1 MRSLAPTLAS
11 LLLTGCMSTPNRSD
25 VDAFFVLKEGR
36 VDPKNVQVFASC
48 LLDGFDKSHLILTDV
63 THRQQRRADSF
74 RVESL
79 AGGTIL
85 IISADVFDDGRV
97 VLNES
102 KSATLINTS
111 GQRKTFENCLR
122 KYPTLK

>member
-1 MRSLAPTLAS
+1 MKIFASTLAL

-36 VDPKNVQVFASC
+36 VDPKTVQVFASC
-48 LLDGFDKSHLILTDV
+48 LLDGFDKSHLILTDI

-85 IISADVFDDGRV
+85 IVSADVFDDGRV

-102 KSATLINTS
+102 KTAALINTT
-111 GQRKTFENCLR
+111 GQRKTFETCLQ
-122 KYPTLK
+122 KYSVLK

>member
-1 MRSLAPTLAS
+1 MKLFAPTLAS
-11 LLLTGCMSTPNRSD
+11 LLLIGCMSTPNRSD
-25 VDAFFVLKEGR
+25 VDAFFVVKEGR
-36 VDPKNVQVFASC
+36 VDPKTAQVFASC
-48 LLDGFDKSHLILTDV
+48 LLDGFDKSHLILTDI

-85 IISADVFDDGRV
+85 IVSADVFDDGRV

-102 KSATLINTS
+102 KTAALINTT
-111 GQRKTFENCLR
+111 GQRKTFETCLQ
-122 KYPTLK
+122 KYSVLK

>member
-1 MRSLAPTLAS
+1 MKIFAPTLAS
-11 LLLTGCMSTPNRSD
+11 LLLTACVSTPNRSD
-25 VDAFFVLKEGR
+25 IDAFLVLKEGR
-36 VDPKNVQVFASC
+36 VDPKNAHVFASC
-48 LLDGFDKSHLILTDV
+48 LLDGFDKSHLILTNV

-79 AGGTIL
+79 VGGNIL

-97 VLNES
+97 SLSES

-111 GQRKTFENCLR
+111 GQRETFEKCLQ
-122 KYPTLK
+122 KYSTLK